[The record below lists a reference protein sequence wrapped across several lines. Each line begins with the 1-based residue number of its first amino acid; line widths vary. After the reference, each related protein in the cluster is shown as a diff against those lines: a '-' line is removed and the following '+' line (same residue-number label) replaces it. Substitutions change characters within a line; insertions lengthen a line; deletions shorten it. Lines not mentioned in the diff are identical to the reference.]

1 MEELKMPLLT
11 TNHTKVMVFDDNHSS
26 YSVVKAED
34 ENMVLGSFNF
44 QYGPIADFG
53 VNGINN
59 EDIINI
65 VIDRLQ
71 HFQRT
76 EYKCRENAL
85 AITKLEEALLW
96 LRCRTMRRESE
107 GKLGTSK
114 V

>member
-1 MEELKMPLLT
+1 MPLLT
-11 TNHTKVMVFDDNHSS
+11 TNHTKVIVCDDNHSL

-34 ENMVLGSFNF
+34 ENMMLCNFNF

-71 HFQRT
+71 YFQGT

-96 LRCRTMRRESE
+96 LRCRTMRRENE